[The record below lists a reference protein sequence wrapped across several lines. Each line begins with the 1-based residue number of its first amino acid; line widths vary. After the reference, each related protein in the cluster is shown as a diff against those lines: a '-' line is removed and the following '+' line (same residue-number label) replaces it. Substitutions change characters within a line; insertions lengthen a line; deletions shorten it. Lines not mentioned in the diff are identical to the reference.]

1 MKTLDDIFAA
11 FKGPAELARV
21 IGKRTEHATA
31 MRRRKSIPVAY
42 WPRIVDEAQ
51 ARGIDGLNYDALV
64 AIHAERPKVER
75 AAS

>member
-64 AIHAERPKVER
+64 AINA
-75 AAS
+75 